1 MKARYAQTAS
11 LPGLELPGVVLR
23 PFAGEHL
30 MLMRAEGK
38 AGTPLAAHAHPHEQI
53 TLVVSGRLRLRIGE
67 EWLELGP
74 GDIAH
79 VPSNVEHEAV
89 FIEDSVVFD
98 AFHPVR
104 QDLLDQLRTAL

>member
-1 MKARYAQTAS
+1 MKARFAHTAS
-11 LPGLELPGVVLR
+11 LPALEVPGAVLR
-23 PFAGEHL
+23 PFAGEQL

-38 AGTPLAAHAHPHEQI
+38 AGSPLAPHAHPHEQI
-53 TLVVSGRLRLRIGE
+53 TLVVSGRLKLRIGA

-79 VPSNVEHEAV
+79 VPSGLEHEALFV
-89 FIEDSVVFD
+89 EDSVIFD

-104 QDLLDQLRTAL
+104 QDLLEKLK